1 MEDPLEGC
9 HCLWFPQRAM
19 DAQAYSPRDQARIQ
33 RSSSSFSCLE
43 NTAPRRL
50 ELSGARAPC
59 DPKGRRSHRTLEAL
73 QVACYKKKPEDL
85 VPTSFSSMKAA
96 FCSFRRDV
104 EHGDFKAKRPSSVTA
119 ISTKRSRHWR
129 RSPFRPN
136 ANTSVCTLVFSRTIS
151 RHSMWPTF
159 FALSCEICVATSFS
173 CGTTLRFTRDRT

>member
-173 CGTTLRFTRDRT
+173 CGTTLRFTRGRT